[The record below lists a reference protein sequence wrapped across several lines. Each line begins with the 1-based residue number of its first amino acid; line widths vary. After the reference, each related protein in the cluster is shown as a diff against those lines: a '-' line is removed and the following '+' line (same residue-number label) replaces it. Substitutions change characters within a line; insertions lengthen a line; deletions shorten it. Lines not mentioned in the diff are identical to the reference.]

1 MTIYS
6 SSNKIRI
13 VFYGSKSRLIFIF
26 NIRISCSG
34 TSQSFSNIPEL
45 WTIEG
50 RTKSP
55 NSQKS
60 PTSSKELKSDLD
72 SRKFIPIKDIEN
84 IDNNNTKDEMSCKG
98 SDLVPTQDDQ
108 QEVEEA
114 IDVLQN
120 LDNWTE

>member
-1 MTIYS
+1 M
-6 SSNKIRI
+6 
-13 VFYGSKSRLIFIF
+13 
-26 NIRISCSG
+26 CSG

-55 NSQKS
+55 VSQQS
-60 PTSSKELKSDLD
+60 PTSCSSKKMESDFSKSKLSHESQNVNNNNSKENQPSME
-72 SRKFIPIKDIEN
+72 SN
-84 IDNNNTKDEMSCKG
+84 ITSMSG
-98 SDLVPTQDDQ
+98 LNDQ

-120 LDNWTE
+120 LDNWTD